1 MKHTFFLLP
10 FIFFALGVEAQ
21 KKATLSGYIKD
32 AKSGE
37 TLIGATVYTQNS
49 GATSNVYGFYSI
61 SLPPG
66 SYVFKISFLG
76 YETIYDTLDLSA
88 DMRRDYELK
97 EDNIQLSEVEI
108 SDVREDENIKSVEM
122 STMKMDIKTMLKMP
136 ALLGEV
142 DLVRNLQ
149 LLPGV
154 STVGE
159 GASGFNVRGGGVGE
173 NLVLLDEA
181 VVYNS
186 AHLFGFFSVFNPDAV
201 KDVKLIKGGIPARYG
216 ERNSA
221 ILDVRMKEGNNK
233 KFSAQGG
240 IGLIFSRLTLEAPI
254 VKNKGSFIV
263 AARRS
268 YLDVLARPFLPDNLR
283 GTSFYFYD
291 LTAKANYELGPKDKI
306 YLSGYYGRDVF
317 GANFKFNWGNTTTT
331 LRWNHLFSDRLFSN
345 VSAVYSNYVYNLGFT
360 TNGGDDSFDWT
371 SRIINYSLKPQ
382 LTYFINQK
390 NEFNF
395 GGLFTLYDFRPGV
408 ANIASSGVKRTIGL
422 ESKYGAEFGLYISNQ
437 TTLTDKLSGEVGFR
451 LSGFSYLG
459 AGEAYTFSDAP
470 AGERRPVASTQVF
483 DQWEPIK
490 TYITPEPRISL
501 KYEIGNSTSLKT
513 SYNRM
518 AQYLHL
524 VSNTT
529 ASTPLDVWTPST
541 NNIRPSI
548 ADQIALGIF
557 KNFKNN
563 LYETS
568 VELYYKE
575 YQNSLD
581 YVDGADLRLNRYL
594 EGDLLAGIGRA
605 YGAEFYV
612 KKTRGKINGWIS
624 YTLAR
629 TERKVEGINKGD
641 WFPTRFDRTH
651 NLAIVG
657 FYEYNHRWS
666 FSTGI
671 TFSTGTP
678 ATFPTNRLSIHGY
691 YIPHNADEARN
702 NYRIPAYFR
711 ADISA
716 TLQGKR
722 REGRKNQDFWT
733 FSIYNLTARRNPFSI
748 YFQPNPDNFSQTQ
761 AIRYSVIGTFVP
773 AVSYNF
779 KF

>member
-1 MKHTFFLLP
+1 MKQSLLLLCGLFL
-10 FIFFALGVEAQ
+10 ALASHAQ
-21 KKATLSGYIKD
+21 RKVTISGYVKD
-32 AKSGE
+32 SKSGE
-37 TLIGATVYTQNS
+37 TLIGATIFNESAGT
-49 GATSNVYGFYSI
+49 TTNVYGFYSL

-66 SYVFKISFLG
+66 SYVLKIAYLG
-76 YETIYDTLDLSA
+76 YQTLLDTIELQADL
-88 DMRRDYELK
+88 RRDFELL
-97 EDNIQLSEVEI
+97 ETNIQLNEI
-108 SDVREDENIKSVEM
+108 QITDSREDENVKSIEM

-201 KDVKLIKGGIPARYG
+201 KDVKLIKGGIPAQYG
-216 ERNSA
+216 ERNSS

-233 KFSAQGG
+233 KLTAQGG

-268 YLDVLARPFLPDNLR
+268 YIDILSRPFLPENLK

-291 LTAKANYELGPKDKI
+291 LTAKANYELGPKDKL
-306 YLSGYYGRDVF
+306 YLSAYYGRDVF
-317 GANFKFNWGNTTTT
+317 GADFKFNWGNATTT

-345 VSAVYSNYVYNLGFT
+345 VSAIYSNYVYNLGFS
-360 TNGGDDSFDWT
+360 TNGGDDNFDWT
-371 SRIINYSLKPQ
+371 SRIISYSLKPQ
-382 LTYFINQK
+382 LSYFLNQN
-390 NEFNF
+390 NELSF

-408 ANIASSGVKRTIGL
+408 ANVSSAGVKRVIGL
-422 ESKYGAEFGLYISNQ
+422 EPKYGAEFGVYVSNQ
-437 TTLTDKLSGEVGFR
+437 STLSEKFSTEIGFR

-459 AGEAYTFSDAP
+459 AGEAYTFAEAP
-470 AGERRPVASTQVF
+470 AGKRRTVSSISQYA
-483 DQWEPIK
+483 QWQPIK
-490 TYITPEPRISL
+490 TYYTPEPRVSF
-501 KYEIGNSTSLKT
+501 KYEVNGSTSLKT

-541 NNIRPSI
+541 NNIRPQI

-557 KNFKNN
+557 KNFKQN

-581 YVDGADLRLNRYL
+581 YVDGADLRLNRYI

-612 KKTRGKINGWIS
+612 KKTRGRFNGWIS

-629 TERKVEGINKGD
+629 TERRVEGVNRGQ
-641 WFPTRFDRTH
+641 WFPTRFDRAH
-651 NLAIVG
+651 NLALVG
-657 FYEYNHRWS
+657 FYELNHRWS

-678 ATFPTNRLSIHGY
+678 ATFPTNRLAIQGY
-691 YIPHNADEARN
+691 VIPHNAFESRN
-702 NYRIPAYFR
+702 NYRIPNYFR

-722 REGRKNQDFWT
+722 KEGRKNQDFWT

-748 YFQPNPDNFSQTQ
+748 YFQQNPDNFAQTQ
-761 AIRYSVIGTFVP
+761 AIRYSVIGTLVP